1 VKYASRWDSPT
12 NIFKKQSFQNGNFYN
27 LDADERKIDL
37 SKKTESFSKSARKG
51 SWMRTELQADSAFK
65 HFEFKPNYFSNQ
77 GLSFAKKIA
86 YDIFSFASHR
96 HF

>member
-1 VKYASRWDSPT
+1 
-12 NIFKKQSFQNGNFYN
+12 
-27 LDADERKIDL
+27 
-37 SKKTESFSKSARKG
+37 
-51 SWMRTELQADSAFK
+51 MRTELQADSAFK